1 MIKLF
6 DEIPRDIRD
15 SIVIYIEYTILKAPQ
30 YRWAELVFGLSQQYQ
45 SEEIKDFID
54 FYFNM
59 RMEQLKDESS
69 DN

>member
-6 DEIPRDIRD
+6 DEVPRDIRD
-15 SIVIYIEYTILKAPQ
+15 SIVIYIEYTILKAPK

-69 DN
+69 DD

>member
-30 YRWAELVFGLSQQYQ
+30 YSWAELVFGLSQQYQ

-69 DN
+69 DD